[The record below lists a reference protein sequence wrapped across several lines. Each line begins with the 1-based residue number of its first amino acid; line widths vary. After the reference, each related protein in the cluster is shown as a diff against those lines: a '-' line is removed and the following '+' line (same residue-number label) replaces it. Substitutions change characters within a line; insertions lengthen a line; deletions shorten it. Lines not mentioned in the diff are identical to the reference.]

1 MNMKAQVKM
10 SSVDNAD
17 LSGLKKFFDN
27 ITSQV
32 RRLLDLGVEN
42 RTYESLL
49 CPIILK
55 KLPNELK

>member
-10 SSVDNAD
+10 SSVDNED
-17 LSGLKKFFDN
+17 LSGLKKFFD

-32 RRLLDLGVEN
+32 RRLLDLGVES